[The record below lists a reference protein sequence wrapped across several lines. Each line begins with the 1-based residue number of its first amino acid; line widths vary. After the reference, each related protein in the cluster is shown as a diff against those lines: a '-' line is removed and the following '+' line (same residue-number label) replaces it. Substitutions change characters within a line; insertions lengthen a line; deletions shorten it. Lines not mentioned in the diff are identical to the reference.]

1 MFNVFIRFLSVPILT
16 EPNKPARCKISSCVP
31 PSFFS
36 ILDPQMG
43 ITVKHI
49 TNLLESMAPLSLQ
62 ESYDNAGLL
71 TGNHQQTVTGILVSL
86 DATEAIIDEA
96 IQKGCNMVVAHH
108 PIIFGGLK
116 KLNGK
121 NYVERTV
128 IKAIKNDIAIYAI
141 HTNLDNVHTGVNRK
155 ICDKLGLTGTSIL
168 QPAGGKLRKLVVFV
182 PNAHVE
188 TVKQALFAAGCGQ
201 IGNYDECSFGTE
213 GTGTFRG
220 NEESQPFAGQPLEH
234 HKEAETRLET
244 IFPAHQSAAVIKAL
258 NASHPYEEVAY
269 DIYALENTHPQAG
282 SGMIGELPSAMDSTQ
297 FLNHLK
303 NSMET
308 SCIRYTSL
316 NRSIQRVAVC
326 GGAGSFLIKQAIAS
340 GADAF
345 VTADCKYHEF
355 FDAENRLMIA
365 DIGHYESEIFTKELL
380 RDVILEKFPTFAVL
394 LSETNTNPINYFNS

>member
-1 MFNVFIRFLSVPILT
+1 M
-16 EPNKPARCKISSCVP
+16 A
-31 PSFFS
+31 
-36 ILDPQMG
+36 

-49 TNLLESMAPLSLQ
+49 TNLLESMAPLSFQ

-71 TGNHQQTVTGILVSL
+71 TGNHQQLVTGILVSL

-108 PIIFGGLK
+108 PIVFGGIK

-141 HTNLDNVHTGVNRK
+141 HTNLDNIHTGVNRK
-155 ICDKLGLTGTSIL
+155 ICDKLGLTGASIL
-168 QPAGGKLRKLVVFV
+168 QPNSAKLRKLVVFV
-182 PNAHVE
+182 PNTHVE
-188 TVKQALFAAGCGQ
+188 VVKQALFTAGCGH
-201 IGNYDECSFGTE
+201 IGNYDECSFATE
-213 GTGTFRG
+213 GTGTYRG
-220 NEESQPFAGQPLEH
+220 NDDSKPFVGLPNEQ
-234 HKEAETRLET
+234 HKEPETRLET
-244 IFPAHQSAAVIKAL
+244 TFVVHQTAAVLKAL

-269 DIYALENTHPQAG
+269 DIYSLENNHPQVG
-282 SGMIGELPSAMDSTQ
+282 SGMIGELPSAMDANQ

-308 SCIRYTSL
+308 NCIRYTSL

-355 FDAENRLMIA
+355 FDAENSLMIA